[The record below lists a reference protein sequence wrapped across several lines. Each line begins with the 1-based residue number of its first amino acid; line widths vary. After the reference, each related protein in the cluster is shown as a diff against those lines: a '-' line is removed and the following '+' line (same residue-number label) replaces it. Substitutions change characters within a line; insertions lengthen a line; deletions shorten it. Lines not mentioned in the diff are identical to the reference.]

1 MIFNTRTKIGPS
13 AVRQLGRMIVFLLPV
28 VLLGCSYLPSSAKP
42 EVTAVR
48 PRITGIDMK
57 GLNLEFDLDVRNP
70 YPVAL
75 KTPKIRYGF
84 AVEGN
89 RFAGDELGA
98 GIELPARETGT
109 ATLPVRISYV
119 DLWNASRSLGD
130 AAEAAYTIDGAFL
143 TSGAGRD
150 WELPFSHT
158 GKMPI
163 LKVPTIDVTKFDP
176 PKITL
181 GGAQLGVQADV
192 KNPNVFGIGLDSL
205 GWDLKIGEL
214 RLGGLNASTVGSL
227 AAGQTGVLNLVGKI
241 SATRALR
248 QLAGG
253 ASIGQISI
261 SPVGMLTTPYGKVD
275 LAQQFGGAG
284 ASK

>member
-1 MIFNTRTKIGPS
+1 MRLLTRATTGP
-13 AVRQLGRMIVFLLPV
+13 AAAPRPGRLILFLLPA
-28 VLLGCSYLPSSAKP
+28 VLCGCSYLPSSAKP

-48 PRITGIDMK
+48 PRITGIDLR
-57 GLNLEFDLDVRNP
+57 GLNLEFDLDIRNP

-75 KTPKIRYGF
+75 KTPRIRYGF

-98 GIELPARETGT
+98 GIELPARQTGT

-119 DLWNASRSLGD
+119 DLWNAARSLGD
-130 AAEAAYTIDGAFL
+130 AAEVTYTIDGAFL
-143 TSGAGRD
+143 TSGMGRD

-163 LKVPTIDVTKFDP
+163 LKIPTIKVTKFNP

-205 GWDLKIGEL
+205 GWDLQIGEL

-227 AAGQTGVLNLVGKI
+227 GAGQTGVLNLVGKI

-253 ASIGQISI
+253 ARLGQISI
-261 SPVGMLTTPYGKVD
+261 RPVGVLITPYGKVD
-275 LAQQFGGAG
+275 LAKQFSGN
-284 ASK
+284 